1 MITWQKMTRGSEK
14 SCVKSMSQISVV
26 IGIKVVMRK
35 NARINKRSDR
45 NKDESMGKNVEN

>member
-1 MITWQKMTRGSEK
+1 MITWQKKARGSEK
-14 SCVKSMSQISVV
+14 SCVKGMYLISVV

-35 NARINKRSDR
+35 NGRINNRSDR